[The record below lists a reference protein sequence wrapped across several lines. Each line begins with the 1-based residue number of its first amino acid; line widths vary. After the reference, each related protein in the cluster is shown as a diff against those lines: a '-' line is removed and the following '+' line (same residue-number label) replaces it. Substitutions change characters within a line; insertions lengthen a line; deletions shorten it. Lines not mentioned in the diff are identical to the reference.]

1 MGCPIRKSA
10 DQSFFAAPH
19 GLSQRST
26 SFIASQ
32 RQGIHRTPLRHLI
45 ALIINAHPLGVGT
58 LIRKTSLLRT
68 VPTACGQ
75 AADNNSNRASGLAI
89 PVLRLSSRGFVHDR
103 SSELAHGRDFHHAPC
118 SERSYLFTMSDIF
131 RYRPRHVF
139 APDRDRAPPSSLAAR
154 CKRAIV
160 ISRTSKVRS
169 PDHSI
174 SRPNPRSQLV
184 EPDGIEPTT
193 SCLQS
198 RRSPN

>member
-1 MGCPIRKSA
+1 MPIHSA
-10 DQSFFAAPH
+10 
-19 GLSQRST
+19 
-26 SFIASQ
+26 
-32 RQGIHRTPLRHLI
+32 
-45 ALIINAHPLGVGT
+45 VGT

-131 RYRPRHVF
+131 QIRPRHILH
-139 APDRDRAPPSSLAAR
+139 RAEIAR
-154 CKRAIV
+154 SHRAWRARRKRAIV
-160 ISRTSKVRS
+160 ISRTSKARS
-169 PDHSI
+169 VE
-174 SRPNPRSQLV
+174 RTKYSQLV